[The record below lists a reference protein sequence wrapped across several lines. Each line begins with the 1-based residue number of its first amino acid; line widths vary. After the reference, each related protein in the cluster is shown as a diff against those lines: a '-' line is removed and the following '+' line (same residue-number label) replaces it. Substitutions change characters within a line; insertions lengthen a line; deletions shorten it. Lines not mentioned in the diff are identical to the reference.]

1 MSTPVVSPHAD
12 APTIGDTR
20 LLIDGRRVDGAEG
33 ATFDVFNPATGELLT
48 TVAEARAEDVDR
60 AVKAARRAFE
70 SGPWRDMK
78 PAERARIIW
87 KLGDLLLENAAE
99 LGGLETLDNGKPFLQ
114 ARDGDVSAAAGLFHY
129 MSGWATKLEGSTIP
143 ISFPGTFHTYTKRE
157 AVGVVGLIVPWNFPL
172 TIAAWKVAPALAAG
186 NTVVLKPS
194 EVTPLTALRLGEL
207 ALEAGIPEGVLNVVP
222 GFGADA
228 GAALTA
234 HPDVDKVSFTGST
247 ATGRAIMQ
255 AAVGNIKKLTLELG
269 GKSPDI
275 IFGDANLDLAIQGAA
290 DGIFYNQGEACAAGS
305 RIYAH
310 RSVYDEVVAGISAAA
325 NAIKVGDGFDPSSFI
340 GPLVS
345 KQHHEKVTGYLDLG
359 REEGT
364 VAAGGDYAKDGGYF
378 VQPTVFTDVTDQSR
392 VVREE
397 IFGPVVSILP
407 FDDTDEVLR
416 RANDTRY
423 GLTAG
428 VWTESIST
436 AHRAADAL
444 RAGTVWVNCYGVFD
458 AAMPFGGYKESGW
471 GREMGGIVLDDYT
484 ESKTVCIRVGD

>member
-12 APTIGDTR
+12 APAIGDTR
-20 LLIDGRRVDGAEG
+20 LLIDGQRVDGAEG

-48 TVAEARAEDVDR
+48 RVAEARAEDVDR

-70 SGPWRDMK
+70 SGPWRAMK
-78 PAERARIIW
+78 PAERARVLW
-87 KLGDLLLENAAE
+87 RLGDLLLENADE
-99 LGGLETLDNGKPFLQ
+99 LGGLETLDNGKPYLQ
-114 ARDGDVSAAAGLFHY
+114 AKGGDVPAAAGLFHY
-129 MSGWATKLEGSTIP
+129 MSGWATKLEGATIP
-143 ISFPGTFHTYTKRE
+143 ISFPGQFHTFTRRE

-247 ATGRAIMQ
+247 TTGRAIMQ

-275 IFGDANLDLAIQGAA
+275 IFGDANLEQAIQGAA

-310 RSVYDEVVAGISAAA
+310 RSVYDEVVAGVSKAAE
-325 NAIKVGDGFDPSSFI
+325 AIKVGDGFDPSSFI

-345 KQHHEKVTGYLDLG
+345 KQHHEKVTGYVDLG

-364 VAAGGDYAKDGGYF
+364 VAAGGAYEKDGGYF
-378 VQPTVFTDVTDQSR
+378 VSPTVFTDVTDQSR

-407 FDDTDEVLR
+407 FDDTDEVIR

-428 VWTESIST
+428 VWTESMST
-436 AHRAADAL
+436 AHRMADAL

-484 ESKTVCIRVGD
+484 ESKTVCIKVGD

>member
-1 MSTPVVSPHAD
+1 MTQNTLSPHAD

-20 LLIDGRRVDGAEG
+20 LLIGGQRVDGAEG
-33 ATFDVFNPATGELLT
+33 ATFDVYNPATGEVLT
-48 TVAEARAEDVDR
+48 QVAEARAEDVDR
-60 AVKAARRAFE
+60 AVKAARKAFT
-70 SGPWRDMK
+70 GPWAAMK
-78 PAERARIIW
+78 PTERARVLW
-87 KLGDLLLENAAE
+87 RLGDLILEHAAE

-114 ARDGDVSAAAGLFHY
+114 ARDGDVVAAAGLFHY
-129 MSGWATKLEGSTIP
+129 MSGWVTKLEGSTIP
-143 ISFPGTFHTYTKRE
+143 ISFPGTFHTYTRRE
-157 AVGVVGLIVPWNFPL
+157 PLGVVGLIVPWNFPL

-186 NTVVLKPS
+186 NTVVLKPA
-194 EVTPLTALRLGEL
+194 EQTPLTALRLGEL

-222 GFGADA
+222 GFGRDA

-247 ATGRAIMQ
+247 LTGRTIMQ
-255 AAVGNIKKLTLELG
+255 AAAGNLKKLTLELG

-275 IFGDANLDLAIQGAA
+275 IFGDANIEAAIAGAA
-290 DGIFYNQGEACAAGS
+290 SGIFYNQGEACAAGS

-310 RSVYDEVVAGISAAA
+310 RSVFEEVAAGIADAARS
-325 NAIKVGDGFDPSSFI
+325 IKVGDGFDPTSDI

-345 KQHHEKVTGYLDLG
+345 KEHHEKVTGYVELG
-359 REEGT
+359 RAEGT
-364 VAAGGDYAKDGGYF
+364 VSAGGDYATEGGYY
-378 VQPTVFTDVTDQSR
+378 VDPTVFTKVTDESR

-397 IFGPVVSILP
+397 IFGPVVSVLP
-407 FDDTDEVLR
+407 FDDTDEIIR

-428 VWTESIST
+428 IWTESMST
-436 AHRAADAL
+436 AHRVSSEL
-444 RAGTVWVNCYGVFD
+444 KAGTVWVNCYGVFD

-484 ESKTVCIRVGD
+484 ETKTVCIKVGD